1 MDQDIQE
8 QVPKKKK
15 KKKKRHIFSTLL
27 SILILLAG
35 AGLLLYPTVSDL
47 WNSYHTSHAI
57 AGYEQIVEKIP
68 EADYSSYL
76 EDAQKYN
83 EALLTEH
90 NRYEPTEEM
99 AAWYNRLL
107 DVDGS
112 GQIGFVDIPKL
123 NVKLPIYHGT
133 SDSVLQVAVGHVEGS
148 SLPIG
153 GKGTH
158 ALLSGHRGLTTAKLF
173 TDLPKMKIGDKFYIH
188 VLNEKLTYEVDQIV
202 TILPYEL
209 EELEIDPEQDY
220 VTLITCTPYGI
231 NTHRLLVR
239 GKRIANEVEQPEDPT
254 STAAPIVVDTEEEE
268 RPFDERWAIVIG
280 GSALTLFLIILIL
293 LPKNPKKKKKRKK
306 NKEDAKNAD
315 MRREE
320 GNFGDFE
327 Q

>member
-57 AGYEQIVEKIP
+57 AGYDRIVEQVA
-68 EADYSSYL
+68 EADYTSYL
-76 EDAQKYN
+76 EAAREYN
-83 EALLTEH
+83 KALLTEP

-99 AAWYNRLL
+99 LTWYNSVLNI
-107 DVDGS
+107 DGT
-112 GQIGFVDIPKL
+112 GQIGYVNIPKI
-123 NVKLPIYHGT
+123 NVRLPIYHGT

-148 SLPIG
+148 SMPVG

-158 ALLSGHRGLTTAKLF
+158 ALLSGHRGLTSAKLF
-173 TDLPKMKIGDKFYIH
+173 SDLPQLKVGDKFYIH
-188 VLNEKLTYEVDQIV
+188 VLKETLTYEVDQIV

-239 GKRIANEVEQPEDPT
+239 GKRIANEVVQEDPT
-254 STAAPIVVDTEEEE
+254 SSAPPVVVNTEEEE
-268 RPFDERWAIVIG
+268 ESRFDERWAIVIG

-293 LPKNPKKKKKRKK
+293 LPRKPKKKKRKK